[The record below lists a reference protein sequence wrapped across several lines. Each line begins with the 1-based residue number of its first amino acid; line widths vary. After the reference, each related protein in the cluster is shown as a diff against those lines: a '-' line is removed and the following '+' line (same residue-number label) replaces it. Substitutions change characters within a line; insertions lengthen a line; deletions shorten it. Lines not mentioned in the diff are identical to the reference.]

1 LSLAADFVP
10 LLMFGM
16 NMKLLILRFALLVFA
31 IFLFGCSS
39 VPVVEAP
46 KSIQQVYSDRLNKV
60 KIGMALENFRTL
72 FPEAYVGG
80 QNESTT
86 AYELKDSQKFRLQA
100 DQDQRPVDSALGL
113 YRAPVR
119 TSTQL
124 LWFYFY
130 GDKLVK
136 WGRPEDWPEKPDVII
151 EKRNR

>member
-1 LSLAADFVP
+1 
-10 LLMFGM
+10 M
-16 NMKLLILRFALLVFA
+16 NMKLNIVRLALL
-31 IFLFGCSS
+31 ISGCFLVGCWS

-46 KSIQQVYSDRLNKV
+46 KSIQQVYSDRLCKV
-60 KIGMALENFRTL
+60 KIGMALEDFRHL
-72 FPEAYVGG
+72 FPEAYVAG

-86 AYELKDSQKFRLQA
+86 AYELKDSQKFRLQV

-130 GDKLVK
+130 TGTLVK
-136 WGRPEDWPEKPDVII
+136 WGRPQDWPEKPDVII
-151 EKRNR
+151 EKRIR